1 MTVACY
7 TLPQIYRLSER
18 TNITRSMFLFRRPR
32 TPNSSRHEASLVYQ
46 IHFAVDTALFRDN
59 IYARKI
65 TDLMT
70 LFHAPL
76 ESS

>member
-1 MTVACY
+1 
-7 TLPQIYRLSER
+7 
-18 TNITRSMFLFRRPR
+18 MFLFRRPR